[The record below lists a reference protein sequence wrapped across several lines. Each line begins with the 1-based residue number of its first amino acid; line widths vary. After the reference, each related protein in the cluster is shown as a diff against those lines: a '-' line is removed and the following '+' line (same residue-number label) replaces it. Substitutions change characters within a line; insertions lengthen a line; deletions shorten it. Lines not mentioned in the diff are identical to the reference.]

1 MDTVETYRQTI
12 ERILTEYA
20 QIPYTYG
27 DIQSQT
33 VFDRAND
40 HYLLMNV
47 GWDERRVHGCLV
59 HIDIINDKLWIQRDG
74 TEEGIATDLEATGVP
89 KNQIVLAF
97 RSPEMRK
104 HTDYATD

>member
-1 MDTVETYRQTI
+1 MDTIETYRQTI

-20 QIPYTYG
+20 QIPYAYG

-59 HIDIINDKLWIQRDG
+59 HIDIIGDKLWIQTPPVFLLSEVRICPPRTSTMTPSG
-74 TEEGIATDLEATGVP
+74 ML
-89 KNQIVLAF
+89 
-97 RSPEMRK
+97 
-104 HTDYATD
+104 